1 METRVGFIGLGIMGR
16 PMATNLRRAGV
27 PSPCGTG
34 RRGGGAAGRHWRRV
48 AVTSPA
54 AVFAECDV
62 VLLMLADEA
71 AVDEVLR
78 RGTPELDAMVSRAH
92 RRALGTTS
100 PDVLGRRRARRRG
113 RRRTLCRG
121 ACVRLPR
128 ARGAWR
134 ARGSRRRPRRG
145 GRAGR
150 TAPAADVPC
159 GRALWTRA
167 RRPRHQAR
175 GEPLPLH
182 HGRRARGGL
191 PPRDRPGPRPRRL
204 PAGPGRGSDGERRL
218 DPEAGQAR
226 RAGLRR
232 AGRGPRRPHQHPAH
246 RRGGPVGRG
255 GEPVARRDPRALP
268 RDGGLRGRGPRH
280 GCRRDRPGAAGRRPA
295 RGRERLVGSPAHG
308 IRHRVA
314 SAASAVADAGRAPPR
329 RAAAR
334 LRRRGSPAARRGCR
348 AGPRPRG
355 RRRPSRRPARPPS
368 AA

>member
-1 METRVGFIGLGIMGR
+1 MGRVGFIGLGIMGG
-16 PMATNLRRAGV
+16 PMAMNLLRAGTPLSV
-27 PSPCGTG
+27 WNRSPEAAARLG
-34 RRGGGAAGRHWRRV
+34 REGARV
-48 AVTSPA
+48 LPSPA

-71 AVDEVLR
+71 AVDAVLR
-78 RGTPELDAMVSRAH
+78 RGTPELDAMVRG
-92 RRALGTTS
+92 RTVVALGTTS

-121 ACVRLPR
+121 ARVGLPR
-128 ARGAWR
+128 ACGAWR

-159 GRALWTRA
+159 GRALRTRA

-218 DPEAGQAR
+218 DPEAGQAP

-232 AGRGPRRPHQHPAH
+232 AGRRPGRPHQHPAR
-246 RRGGPVGRG
+246 RRGG
-255 GEPVARRDPRALP
+255 
-268 RDGGLRGRGPRH
+268 
-280 GCRRDRPGAAGRRPA
+280 
-295 RGRERLVGSPAHG
+295 
-308 IRHRVA
+308 
-314 SAASAVADAGRAPPR
+314 
-329 RAAAR
+329 
-334 LRRRGSPAARRGCR
+334 
-348 AGPRPRG
+348 
-355 RRRPSRRPARPPS
+355 SRRPVRRARCS
-368 AA
+368 T